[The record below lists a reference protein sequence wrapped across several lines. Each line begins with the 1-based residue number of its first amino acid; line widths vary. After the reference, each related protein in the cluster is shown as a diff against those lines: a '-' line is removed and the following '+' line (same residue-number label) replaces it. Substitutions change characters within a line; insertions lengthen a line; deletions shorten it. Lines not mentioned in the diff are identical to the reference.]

1 MELDHSARTHPTPK
15 SMKLVLIR
23 ANGALFY
30 SVAAAAVLEADA
42 ARTAGRVLS
51 LFGSDA
57 RLCEWLKSEWLPCRR
72 ARARL
77 LREYVEQ
84 TWPEFDFAAALHE
97 YAAASDDERGCGPQ
111 RTPAHEALARC
122 VSASQAALFYGALGR
137 WAEDG
142 RLREAASACSREE
155 SDALARFR
163 AIYEQSARAG
173 MRWPAAWF
181 AARRMMRR
189 CRDVQLPF
197 LYTCLAAHW
206 RPHAPIA
213 EMSYRDFVRRMRGV
227 VRSRGKPGWAE
238 RAVFA
243 PWARR
248 PRVRLERTGRAAT
261 NRPEPRASAVRLHLA
276 S

>member
-1 MELDHSARTHPTPK
+1 MELEDSACAHPTPK

-30 SVAAAAVLEADA
+30 SLAAAAVLEADA
-42 ARTAGRVLS
+42 GRAAGRMLS

-57 RLCEWLKSEWLPCRR
+57 RLCGWLKGEWLPCRR

-97 YAAASDDERGCGPQ
+97 YAAASDDDRGCGLQ
-111 RTPAHEALARC
+111 RSPAHEALARC
-122 VSASQAALFYGALGR
+122 VSASQAALFYGTLGR
-137 WAEDG
+137 WAEDQ
-142 RLREAASACSREE
+142 RLREVASACSQEE
-155 SDALARFR
+155 RRALARFQ
-163 AIYEQSARAG
+163 ATYEHSARAG
-173 MRWPAAWF
+173 NMGSLAAWF

-197 LYTCLAAHW
+197 LYSCLAAHW
-206 RPHAPIA
+206 RPHSPIA

-248 PRVRLERTGRAAT
+248 PRVRVERTGRAA
-261 NRPEPRASAVRLHLA
+261 ASWFKPAVA